1 MQLSQLLHR
10 LRPPH
15 MQRSRVL
22 RGGGAIVTAAED
34 AQEAA
39 QADVAEGNSRKS
51 SLASAASRVSW
62 REAVVSISAQRWY
75 LETRKAVSVWAWA
88 RPPIPR
94 RRLRRSEEHTSE
106 LQSQFHLVC

>member
-1 MQLSQLLHR
+1 M
-10 LRPPH
+10 
-15 MQRSRVL
+15 
-22 RGGGAIVTAAED
+22 TAAED

-39 QADVAEGNSRKS
+39 QADVAEVMNAVANSRKS

-94 RRLRRSEEHTSE
+94 RR
-106 LQSQFHLVC
+106 